1 MRSFVLAVLLL
12 VAGVWAAEEKLGT
25 RGNPLTIA
33 SVDELVEFR
42 QAVMMGTAYK
52 GVALENGAAGL
63 HFKLIKDL
71 DLSSVCG
78 PTVGNWEPIGPFN
91 GSFDG
96 GNHTISNLFMDDSL
110 GNVYNPGFFG
120 PVLLDDSDTSYF
132 ENITFDK
139 VKVRTSAV
147 FGTIVSQVVSGHV
160 VIRNN
165 TVNISFQNTSGADF
179 QAGGIVGNSLGEWT
193 GIYHN
198 TVKGSFTIMD
208 FKSIVLGG
216 IIGVAVGAVDLGS
229 NTNEAVIIVKG
240 EGGAYAGGLA
250 GQMLAETVM
259 TGNTNK
265 GNITVQIPQ
274 KSAFVGGLVAAYPS
288 SETQRVIKG
297 NSNSG
302 KIVVTASYVAEGGL
316 FGYIMGFKN
325 LTLDSCVNNGDIT
338 YRGTGSEELVQV
350 GGVAGIW
357 ETSKA
362 TRMENHGAISVEN
375 AKSPYVGGIVGY
387 VRSGVKDISLAEAVN
402 EGSITIQSNGKV
414 TGWIAGL
421 VGGTDSLKTVTLEK
435 CENKGEIK
443 IVGEKDAGNLV
454 VEPIASVHSGTTLKV
469 EEGSSEEKPGEEK
482 PGDEKPGDQKSGDEK
497 SGDEKSG
504 DQKSGDDKPGDQNPG
519 GGKMVVAVQENLL
532 EMHLFRDG
540 DRLALEIPGLAR
552 GERAQVAVFSLEGKR
567 VPVNV
572 TRSGSTFY
580 MDGAI
585 AAGRYIV
592 RAVTSH
598 GSKSFVTIF

>member
-1 MRSFVLAVLLL
+1 M
-12 VAGVWAAEEKLGT
+12 
-25 RGNPLTIA
+25 
-33 SVDELVEFR
+33 
-42 QAVMMGTAYK
+42 
-52 GVALENGAAGL
+52 
-63 HFKLIKDL
+63 
-71 DLSSVCG
+71 
-78 PTVGNWEPIGPFN
+78 
-91 GSFDG
+91 
-96 GNHTISNLFMDDSL
+96 
-110 GNVYNPGFFG
+110 
-120 PVLLDDSDTSYF
+120 
-132 ENITFDK
+132 
-139 VKVRTSAV
+139 
-147 FGTIVSQVVSGHV
+147 
-160 VIRNN
+160 
-165 TVNISFQNTSGADF
+165 
-179 QAGGIVGNSLGEWT
+179 
-193 GIYHN
+193 
-198 TVKGSFTIMD
+198 
-208 FKSIVLGG
+208 
-216 IIGVAVGAVDLGS
+216 
-229 NTNEAVIIVKG
+229 
-240 EGGAYAGGLA
+240 
-250 GQMLAETVM
+250 
-259 TGNTNK
+259 
-265 GNITVQIPQ
+265 
-274 KSAFVGGLVAAYPS
+274 
-288 SETQRVIKG
+288 
-297 NSNSG
+297 
-302 KIVVTASYVAEGGL
+302 
-316 FGYIMGFKN
+316 
-325 LTLDSCVNNGDIT
+325 
-338 YRGTGSEELVQV
+338 
-350 GGVAGIW
+350 
-357 ETSKA
+357 
-362 TRMENHGAISVEN
+362 
-375 AKSPYVGGIVGY
+375 GGIVGY

-497 SGDEKSG
+497 SGDQKPG